1 MGRVRHP
8 AVAPKASPPPAP
20 TTSPRGGGLAAL
32 GRTIWRRDFWFV
44 LGMVWLVVISAIAL
58 TAGGNALTSS
68 RTTSGATA
76 TSTPA
81 VPQPTATAA
90 PSSPASV
97 LPARERVYNLPPP
110 VPGLMQPAV
119 DQQGNVWFG
128 EMTTNLLG
136 RLDPTTGTVTSWK
149 PPNGNSGIMQTAV
162 DAQGKIWFTE
172 QNANYIGRFD
182 PSSQTFHTY
191 PLAKVNGHTSGPQD
205 LAFDSSGN
213 LWFTEVSVGRIGRL
227 DPASGALGAW
237 DVPAPAAGAPAYPY
251 SLAVSPDGT
260 VWFGYLAN
268 GAIARFDP
276 TSQRFTLYHT
286 PNAQAQLFAMALD
299 ASGRL
304 WFTELEQDAIGML
317 DTHTGRVE
325 EIPVPDTLGTPGG
338 LYAITVTHGG
348 DVWFACSSANA
359 LVRYQ
364 PASRAVTFFQL
375 STAASIPYGLAQD
388 GAGRLWFTADAIA
401 QNYVGMM
408 QPPSE

>member
-8 AVAPKASPPPAP
+8 AVAPKASPPDAQEQP
-20 TTSPRGGGLAAL
+20 PRGGLAAL
-32 GRTIWRRDFWFV
+32 GRTIWRRDFWFL

-68 RTTSGATA
+68 RTTSSATA

-81 VPQPTATAA
+81 APQPTATTAA
-90 PSSPASV
+90 PSAPASV
-97 LPARERVYNLPPP
+97 LPAREHVYNLPPP
-110 VPGLMQPAV
+110 IPGLMQPAV
-119 DQQGNVWFG
+119 DAQGNVWFG
-128 EMTTNLLG
+128 EMSTNLLG
-136 RLDPTTGTVTSWK
+136 RLDPATGAVTTWK

-162 DAQGKIWFTE
+162 DAQGNVWFTE

-182 PSSQTFHTY
+182 PSSQTFRTF

-205 LAFDSSGN
+205 LAFDHAGN
-213 LWFTEVSVGRIGRL
+213 LWFTEVSAGRIGRL

-251 SLAVSPDGT
+251 SLAVGPDGV

-268 GAIARFDP
+268 GAIGRFDP
-276 TSQRFTLYHT
+276 ASQQFTLYHT
-286 PNAQAQLFAMALD
+286 ANAQAQLFAMALD

-325 EIPVPDTLGTPGG
+325 EILVPSTLGTPGG
-338 LYAITVTHGG
+338 LYAITVTHDG

-364 PASRAVTFFQL
+364 PASHGFTFFQL
-375 STAASIPYGLAQD
+375 STPASIPYGLAQD
-388 GAGRLWFTADAIA
+388 GAGRLWFTADATA

-408 QPPSE
+408 QP